1 MGSIINPS
9 CYRNEQKNQIACNQT
24 ACIIFHTSI
33 FHEKQIQIATRKENP
48 FMKPD
53 NNPDSIEDS
62 SRIRQAISRQ
72 AVNQKLGCVA
82 AFEIAAELNVSP
94 KAIGRTMDQMDC
106 RITHCQL
113 GLFGYSPE
121 KKIVIPEKNVRPE
134 LKTSIETAARDGRI
148 SCLKAWDIAAKLRIS
163 KIAVSNACEGLG
175 LRIKPCQLGA
185 F

>member
-1 MGSIINPS
+1 MN
-9 CYRNEQKNQIACNQT
+9 KNQIAHTQT

-33 FHEKQIQIATRKENP
+33 FHEKQIQIANRKENLL
-48 FMKPD
+48 MKPD
-53 NNPDSIEDS
+53 NNPDPVEDTS
-62 SRIRQAISRQ
+62 HIQQAISQQ
-72 AVNQKLGCVA
+72 AVNQKLGCGM
-82 AFEIAAELNVSP
+82 AFEIAAKLNVSP
-94 KAIGRTMDQMDC
+94 KAIGRALDQMDC

-121 KKIVIPEKNVRPE
+121 KKIVTPDKDIDPG
-134 LKTSIETAARDGRI
+134 LKTAMEAVAEGGRL
-148 SCLKAWDIAAKLRIS
+148 SCLNAWDIAAKLRIP

>member
-1 MGSIINPS
+1 MN
-9 CYRNEQKNQIACNQT
+9 KNQIACNQT
-24 ACIIFHTSI
+24 ACIVFHTSI
-33 FHEKQIQIATRKENP
+33 FHEKQIQIATRKENLL
-48 FMKPD
+48 MKPD
-53 NNPDSIEDS
+53 NNPDFTEDT
-62 SRIRQAISRQ
+62 SRIQQAISQQ
-72 AVNQKLGCVA
+72 AVNQKLGCGA

-94 KAIGRTMDQMDC
+94 KAIGRTLDRMNC

-121 KKIVIPEKNVRPE
+121 KKIVTPDKDIDLV
-134 LKTSIETAARDGRI
+134 LKTALEAVAKDGRI
-148 SCLKAWDIAAKLRIS
+148 SCLNAWDIAAQLRIP